1 LKHGHSVK
9 GKEKEEGEDM
19 LRTPT
24 KKVKHTTPRGVDL
37 ATATTKPGVE
47 ESASK
52 RPRRKDDTSAFMALR
67 PVGGV
72 PSPRIALAQE
82 GEGELPEEERQY
94 LLSTRQKRQRRSDDT
109 NKGKGVER
117 RDWTYRESIWG
128 SIDTRKELD
137 KVNLVDGLAEC
148 GTLDRCLL
156 EGADG

>member
-1 LKHGHSVK
+1 
-9 GKEKEEGEDM
+9 M

-37 ATATTKPGVE
+37 ATATTNTGVE

-52 RPRRKDDTSAFMALR
+52 RSRRKDDTSAFMALR

-72 PSPRIALAQE
+72 PFPRVALAQE

-128 SIDTRKELD
+128 SVDTRKELD
-137 KVNLVDGLAEC
+137 KVSLVIDLVPRER
-148 GTLDRCLL
+148 LSPLL
-156 EGADG
+156 SEGADD